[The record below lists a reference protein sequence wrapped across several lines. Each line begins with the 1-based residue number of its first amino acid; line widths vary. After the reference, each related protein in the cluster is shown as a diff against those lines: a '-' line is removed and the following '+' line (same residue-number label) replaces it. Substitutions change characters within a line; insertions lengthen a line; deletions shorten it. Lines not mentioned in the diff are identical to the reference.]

1 MPARSKSLIGMLWAI
16 AFIGLTGMR
25 APAQT
30 GGPDHADDPRWSQF
44 RGVAVKTD
52 LKKGV
57 ATAIF
62 PPELLAANGKVMD
75 IGGYIVP
82 LEASPDSSHFLL
94 TRRLTGCPF
103 CPPNEANEA
112 VEVFTASK
120 VHYVQH
126 QVFIR
131 GRLKLVESSDAGLFF
146 QFREATAS

>member
-103 CPPNEANEA
+103 
-112 VEVFTASK
+112 TASK